1 MKAGL
6 FRAAVLML
14 LACVCGSCADV
25 VDETEIMASDMVR
38 HIFRRG
44 KMLRMRQRAL

>member
-6 FRAAVLML
+6 FRAAVFML

-25 VDETEIMASDMVR
+25 VDETEIMTSDMVL
-38 HIFRRG
+38 IYSG
-44 KMLRMRQRAL
+44 GAKCSV